1 MAAKF
6 GASLAAGAG
15 ACASLASSDED
26 EHPRVRARPK
36 LSAKVVSVLI
46 MESPQMVVDQW
57 CQQTLSASVT
67 VSLSE
72 S

>member
-26 EHPRVRARPK
+26 EHP
-36 LSAKVVSVLI
+36 KVN
-46 MESPQMVVDQW
+46 
-57 CQQTLSASVT
+57 VT
-67 VSLSE
+67 ANTVTSE
-72 S
+72 INL